1 MGRIAA
7 TEDVQG
13 IRDEEEVGDE
23 SENKTEGDE
32 SGDMGEGNGSKE
44 TPKTMGKYVA
54 TLNEVHDAFNSV
66 NTLRYSQPTHLQGII
81 YAFYAYSTFSLR
93 LKGNAKA

>member
-23 SENKTEGDE
+23 SENKSEGDE

-44 TPKTMGKYVA
+44 TMGKYVS

-81 YAFYAYSTFSLR
+81 HAFYAYSIFSLR